1 LTPLS
6 KSVIEYTNN
15 KLFIFRAPENDGKEI
30 NCDELFDSIDKS
42 MDYID
47 NSGDN
52 KDNLFNIAISEE
64 AKKPAKNLF
73 EESLNIF

>member
-1 LTPLS
+1 M
-6 KSVIEYTNN
+6 IEFTIN
-15 KLFIFRAPENDGKEI
+15 KLFIFKAPENDGQEI
-30 NCDELFDSIDKS
+30 NCDELFDSIDNSLK
-42 MDYID
+42 YID

-52 KDNLFNIAISEE
+52 KNNLFNIAISEE

>member
-1 LTPLS
+1 
-6 KSVIEYTNN
+6 
-15 KLFIFRAPENDGKEI
+15 
-30 NCDELFDSIDKS
+30 